1 MGGQQGKERQQII
14 GPNIGTITRS
24 TRAKYRSGRDIR
36 PIGSNVFTE
45 HSEAL
50 LAVRPLP
57 DLPDVV
63 SGGVNQFGETLGGP
77 GPPDIQQQLHPIG
90 NTFSGVQ
97 TPFSSLSAQSS
108 NEQSS
113 TAVKWHSR
121 ENLLAP
127 EDEGDPQLFVAL
139 YEFRAQG
146 ENQLSLKK
154 VRGGDHEY
162 LGGGGGGPIGGGL
175 GGQGSEDVADFNGI
189 QRDLADLASSN
200 DAESESEVRER
211 TPDGEDSD
219 HRNIATV
226 NPLQI
231 SSSAAG
237 SHSTFKVDSGHY
249 FQSFRKKS
257 NSSSGR
263 DTRFSGRRGKM
274 EKSESQG
281 SNSFQSHQVL
291 VGTLE
296 VHNVKRAINRYGTL
310 PKGARIGAYL
320 ESLRQSGL
328 SQGIPSCV
336 DALDPPR
343 DNLNKDFC
351 RLPPPPQEL
360 LSNDV
365 LDSSNIAAMIRSNS
379 TTSGF
384 QPQSPLLARLSPRLQ
399 CPKSE
404 KRNNNNKEQPT
415 LADLEFPPPPT
426 DLPPPVED
434 FGDVDQSNL
443 FDLPP
448 PPCGDKNYQH
458 QLSPS
463 EGIPRLGSR
472 VTRSPRT
479 KKREVKAEKP
489 QSPVKVMQ
497 STVEVGQGITQ
508 TQEISSSCRRS
519 PGPQR
524 ANFNVSRK
532 KLRDT
537 DSLSKPPLKA
547 KPNLDSSGGEGD
559 SNETSP
565 ANRFGVSLRHRD
577 QSSDSCD
584 SLKSLENVPSQ
595 RVGFCPIAPRRHSQ
609 VTSLSRSPETSSIE
623 TDGPRTPSSFAE
635 GGQMS
640 PSPTSLEANRPSFE
654 EESHSSKEDSLD
666 DIPPTNDQEPTQGSS
681 QRGSL
686 LGLTANM
693 TGKESNESPVSVP
706 SDFQQESQLNK
717 KSPTTTAAPQT
728 KLVSELFESFKRP
741 KGPKGANVIDKPPV
755 TTKPVTI
762 TKDQEKI
769 SAGLKLLKKS
779 DNIEKSEQ
787 VVGEA
792 GVTFIP
798 KLRKTERN
806 IKCAEN
812 NATDNDAVNSLVDF
826 RSQLRK
832 TNLSIEMANK
842 DSIDCKDILEDNIV
856 KSNSK
861 SEKLVPKYLS
871 SPVEKTENL
880 EKKSQEDI
888 LKEENIIN
896 DSVKLISE
904 EDDSKRFS
912 SSSISSLKR
921 LWENKEEEKLGTK
934 QDQSPLTTQTS
945 PKYGSNTL
953 LRKLTT
959 PKGIKGDADTLKDGQ
974 LSAEKSPEEEK
985 SSNERGTKSEKRAWP
1000 PTPSPSEVEE
1010 NSIKVQETKPLDG
1023 KPSVPTKPLVKN
1035 FRPPPPAMGVKLP
1048 PPRPGGIY
1056 AIPSFVRPSPPFTL
1070 IKKEVGKDPT
1080 KDELSK
1086 PVKNSA
1092 NISSNSP
1099 DSTGQKFQ
1107 QPSEK
1112 SQILDGGIEIEEA
1125 LSSIK
1130 KGGGVTSLNYIQ
1142 LASKVASFQKLCDD
1156 YVDNIPPQ
1164 SRFRM
1169 RELLGQLEKQARELK
1184 SSGNKPPSFPD
1195 KLFLQVEVTV
1205 QEISSTV
1212 RR

>member
-1 MGGQQGKERQQII
+1 MM
-14 GPNIGTITRS
+14 
-24 TRAKYRSGRDIR
+24 
-36 PIGSNVFTE
+36 
-45 HSEAL
+45 
-50 LAVRPLP
+50 
-57 DLPDVV
+57 
-63 SGGVNQFGETLGGP
+63 ET
-77 GPPDIQQQLHPIG
+77 
-90 NTFSGVQ
+90 
-97 TPFSSLSAQSS
+97 SSIFFFFFY
-108 NEQSS
+108 
-113 TAVKWHSR
+113 H
-121 ENLLAP
+121 
-127 EDEGDPQLFVAL
+127 
-139 YEFRAQG
+139 
-146 ENQLSLKK
+146 
-154 VRGGDHEY
+154 
-162 LGGGGGGPIGGGL
+162 
-175 GGQGSEDVADFNGI
+175 
-189 QRDLADLASSN
+189 
-200 DAESESEVRER
+200 
-211 TPDGEDSD
+211 
-219 HRNIATV
+219 
-226 NPLQI
+226 
-231 SSSAAG
+231 
-237 SHSTFKVDSGHY
+237 
-249 FQSFRKKS
+249 FRKKS

-448 PPCGDKNYQH
+448 PPCGDKNFQH

-1010 NSIKVQETKPLDG
+1010 NSIKVQETKLLDG

-1070 IKKEVGKDPT
+1070 IKKEVCKDPT

-1086 PVKNSA
+1086 PVKNFA
-1092 NISSNSP
+1092 NISSISP